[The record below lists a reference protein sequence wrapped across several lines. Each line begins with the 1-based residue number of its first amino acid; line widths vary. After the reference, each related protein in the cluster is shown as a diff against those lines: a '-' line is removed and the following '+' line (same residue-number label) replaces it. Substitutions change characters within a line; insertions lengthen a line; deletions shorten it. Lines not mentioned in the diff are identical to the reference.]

1 MSNNSL
7 SILKEV
13 PTIRALET
21 GLDMKLYKVWKVMTL
36 TWAFWDHKV
45 LIVRLFLFGVLF
57 YHRILQTANNR
68 KRGKNIQMEN
78 VKYLYKQTEN
88 GEYLDK

>member
-1 MSNNSL
+1 
-7 SILKEV
+7 
-13 PTIRALET
+13 
-21 GLDMKLYKVWKVMTL
+21 
-36 TWAFWDHKV
+36 
-45 LIVRLFLFGVLF
+45 VLF

-68 KRGKNIQMEN
+68 KRGKNIQIEN